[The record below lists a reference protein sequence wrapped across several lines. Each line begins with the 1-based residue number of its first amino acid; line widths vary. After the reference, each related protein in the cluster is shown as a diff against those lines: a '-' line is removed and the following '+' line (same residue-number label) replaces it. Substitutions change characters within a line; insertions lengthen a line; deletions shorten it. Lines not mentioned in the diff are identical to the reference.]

1 MMFFSY
7 LISEGRDEYN
17 TVRKMLKTSLVLR
30 TVEEPLALETMS
42 ALTVG
47 SPGLAIRQIWV

>member
-17 TVRKMLKTSLVLR
+17 TVRKMLKPSLVLR